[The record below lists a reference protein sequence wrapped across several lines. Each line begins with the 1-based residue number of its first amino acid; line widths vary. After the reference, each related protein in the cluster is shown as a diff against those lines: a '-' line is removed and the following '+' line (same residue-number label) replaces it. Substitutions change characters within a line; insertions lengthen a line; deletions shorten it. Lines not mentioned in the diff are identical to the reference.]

1 VSIDL
6 RAPAYQALADALRS
20 QITSGR
26 LRPGDRLPTEP
37 QLCRSAG
44 VSRSTVREALRLLAS
59 EHLVVTVRGVAGGSF
74 VVHPSPAQ
82 LADSLCVGVSLW
94 QATGAV
100 GVAELLEVRTMLE
113 VPATRLAALRRTDRD
128 LEAIRAT
135 LFDPWA
141 ATVDD
146 MLEAHH
152 AFHVAVAAACANPL
166 LELVTLPLHASVD
179 RSLIDPLGRDFWVR
193 VDVDH
198 RAIIKAIAA
207 QRPDDAQTAAE
218 EHMREVRRVFLDA
231 IPAAPPLPLDP
242 VPSADHEVG
251 RP

>member
-6 RAPAYQALADALRS
+6 RAPAYQALADALRT

-37 QLCRSAG
+37 QLCRNAG

-113 VPATRLAALRRTDRD
+113 VPATRLAAIRRTDRD
-128 LEAIRAT
+128 LDAIRAA
-135 LFDPWA
+135 LFDPWT
-141 ATVDD
+141 ATVDE
-146 MLEAHH
+146 MLIAHH

-179 RSLIDPLGRDFWVR
+179 RSMIDPLGREFWVR
-193 VDVDH
+193 VDADH
-198 RAIIKAIAA
+198 RAIIAAIAA
-207 QRPDDAQTAAE
+207 ARPDEAQAAAE

-231 IPAAPPLPLDP
+231 TPVSSALPAP
-242 VPSADHEVG
+242 ADHELG
-251 RP
+251 A

>member
-1 VSIDL
+1 VSIVL

-82 LADSLCVGVSLW
+82 LADSLCIGVSLW
-94 QATGAV
+94 QATGAL

-113 VPATRLAALRRTDRD
+113 VPATRLAAMRRTERD
-128 LEAIRAT
+128 LEMIRAT
-135 LFDPWA
+135 LFDPYT

-146 MLEAHH
+146 MLAAHH
-152 AFHVAVAAACANPL
+152 AFHTAIAAACANPM
-166 LELVTLPLHASVD
+166 LELVTLPLHAAVD
-179 RSLIDPLGRDFWVR
+179 RSMIDPLERDFWIR
-193 VDVDH
+193 VDADH
-198 RAIIKAIAA
+198 REILAAVTA
-207 QRPDDAQTAAE
+207 QRPDDAQAAAE
-218 EHMREVRRVFLDA
+218 EHMREVHRVF
-231 IPAAPPLPLDP
+231 IGSAATPE
-242 VPSADHEVG
+242 VETAAVSAVG
-251 RP
+251 GA